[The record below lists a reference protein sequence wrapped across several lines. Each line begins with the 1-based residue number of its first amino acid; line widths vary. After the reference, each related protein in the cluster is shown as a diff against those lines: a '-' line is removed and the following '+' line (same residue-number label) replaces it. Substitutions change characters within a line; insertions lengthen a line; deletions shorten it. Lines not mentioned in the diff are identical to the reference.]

1 MPYKLA
7 GPIDWSRLL
16 AITTS
21 IAVAVLIVTG
31 CASRLPTATA
41 FPGTSTSSVL
51 DTPALTRL
59 NRLLDKTLDSAPL
72 ETTLWGVDVRSIDR
86 HEQIF
91 TRNPD
96 VLLTPASTLKIITL
110 AVASQQLGWNDRF
123 ETVLF
128 TNGHIER
135 NVLHG
140 DLIARGSGDPTID
153 NDVLTSWAQKLRNQG
168 IHQVNG
174 NIIGDDRVAIG
185 ETVRRGSTSPQP
197 RLGFGWSWDD
207 LAFGFAAPVGPL
219 QYHENVVAI
228 RITPNRAIDLP
239 AEIFIQNAGSGLTL
253 LNQTTTTS
261 RREPSLIQ
269 LQRAAGKAELVVSGS
284 IGGGTSAIIRPVSVA
299 NPTSFFVQALR
310 ESLEAEGV
318 VVSGNAVDIDHLT
331 KTQQA
336 SATNGLQRLLENQSE
351 PLSTIAVDMMK
362 RSQNLFA
369 ESIYRRLGF
378 SFGDTGS
385 AVVAQV
391 LDDWGIQR
399 NRAIVVDGSGL
410 SRYNYLTASA
420 LTDILVQLHQNALDQ
435 NLFLATLPIASQD
448 GTLRNRFK
456 GTAATGNVHAKTGS
470 MSHVRSLAGY
480 VKTADGE
487 RLAFS
492 ILANNF
498 SADSTDVVNAID
510 DFVSALA
517 TMSRGSF

>member
-1 MPYKLA
+1 MSYKLA
-7 GPIDWSRLL
+7 RPIDWSRLL

-21 IAVAVLIVTG
+21 IAVAVLTVTG

-51 DTPALTRL
+51 DTPALARL
-59 NRLLDKTLDSAPL
+59 HRILDKTLYSAPL

-128 TNGHIER
+128 TNGRIEQ

-228 RITPNRAIDLP
+228 RITPNRATDLP
-239 AEIFIQNAGSGLTL
+239 AEVFIQNAGSGLTL
-253 LNQTTTTS
+253 INQTTTTS
-261 RREPSLIQ
+261 RHEPSLIQ

-284 IGGGTSAIIRPVSVA
+284 IGVGTSTIIRPVSVA

-310 ESLEAEGV
+310 EALEAEGV
-318 VVSGNAVDIDHLT
+318 VVSGDAVDIDRLT

-336 SATNGLQRLLENQSE
+336 SATNGLQGLLESQSE
-351 PLSTIAVDMMK
+351 PLSTIAVVMMK

-378 SFGDTGS
+378 SFGDRAS
-385 AVVAQV
+385 AIVAQV

-420 LTDILVQLHQNALDQ
+420 LTDILVQLHQNAADQ
-435 NLFLATLPIASQD
+435 DLFLATLPIASQD
-448 GTLRNRFK
+448 GTLHNRFE

-480 VKTADGE
+480 VETADGE

-498 SADSTDVVNAID
+498 SVDPTDVVNAID

-517 TMSRGSF
+517 TMSRGSS

>member
-1 MPYKLA
+1 VSYKLA
-7 GPIDWSRLL
+7 RPIDWSRLL

-21 IAVAVLIVTG
+21 IAVAVLTVTG

-51 DTPALTRL
+51 DTPALARL
-59 NRLLDKTLDSAPL
+59 HRILDKTLYSAPL

-128 TNGHIER
+128 TNGRIEQ

-228 RITPNRAIDLP
+228 RITPNRATDLP
-239 AEIFIQNAGSGLTL
+239 AEVFIQNAGSGLTL
-253 LNQTTTTS
+253 INQTTTTS
-261 RREPSLIQ
+261 RHEPSLIQ

-284 IGGGTSAIIRPVSVA
+284 IGVGTSTIIRPVSVA

-310 ESLEAEGV
+310 EALEAEGV
-318 VVSGNAVDIDHLT
+318 VVSGDAVDIDRLT

-336 SATNGLQRLLENQSE
+336 SATNGLQGLLESQSE
-351 PLSTIAVDMMK
+351 PLSTIAVVMMK

-378 SFGDTGS
+378 SFGDRAS
-385 AVVAQV
+385 AIVAQV

-420 LTDILVQLHQNALDQ
+420 LTDILVQLHQNAADQ
-435 NLFLATLPIASQD
+435 DLFLATLPIASQD
-448 GTLRNRFK
+448 GTLHNRFE

-498 SADSTDVVNAID
+498 SVDPTDVVNAID

-517 TMSRGSF
+517 TMSRGSS

>member
-1 MPYKLA
+1 MSYKLA
-7 GPIDWSRLL
+7 RPIDWSRLL

-21 IAVAVLIVTG
+21 IAVAVLTVTG

-51 DTPALTRL
+51 DTPALARL
-59 NRLLDKTLDSAPL
+59 HRTLDKTLYSAPL

-128 TNGHIER
+128 TNGRIEQ

-228 RITPNRAIDLP
+228 RITPNRATDLP
-239 AEIFIQNAGSGLTL
+239 AEVFIQNAGSGLTL
-253 LNQTTTTS
+253 INQTTTTS
-261 RREPSLIQ
+261 RHEPSLIQ
-269 LQRAAGKAELVVSGS
+269 LQRAAGKAKLVVSGS
-284 IGGGTSAIIRPVSVA
+284 IGVGTSTIIRPVSVA

-310 ESLEAEGV
+310 EALEAEGV
-318 VVSGNAVDIDHLT
+318 VVSGDAVDIDRLT

-336 SATNGLQRLLENQSE
+336 SATNGLQGLLESQSE
-351 PLSTIAVDMMK
+351 PLSTIAVVMMK

-378 SFGDTGS
+378 SFGDRAS
-385 AVVAQV
+385 AIVAQV

-420 LTDILVQLHQNALDQ
+420 LTDILVQLHQNAADQ
-435 NLFLATLPIASQD
+435 DLFLATLPIASQD
-448 GTLRNRFK
+448 GTLHNRFE

-498 SADSTDVVNAID
+498 SVDPTDVVNAID

-517 TMSRGSF
+517 TMSRGSS